1 MTGPTLTVV
10 IGANGAGK
18 STWCRQHRNELPQ
31 NFYDADSIA
40 EELGSYDDP
49 DDQLAARDFV
59 DARIASHFENRETF
73 GFESTYSGN
82 SRPKAVRDAV
92 ELRLPRIARVLSVGT
107 HTPGHHD
114 IRTGRRGAANAR
126 RAPFPTL
133 AGGRQGFPQASTV
146 SIRSAILADHSLG
159 PAICTDSPRAS
170 TETVTGMS
178 RTSNSSIAS
187 MPRSSNAS
195 RRACTIAFE
204 TR

>member
-82 SRPKAVRDAV
+82 SRPKAVRDAHKLG
-92 ELRLPRIARVLSVGT
+92 LRDTRVLSR
-107 HTPGHHD
+107 HAHPCHQHP
-114 IRTGRRGAANAR
+114 TGREPR
-126 RAPFPTL
+126 R
-133 AGGRQGFPQASTV
+133 RQG
-146 SIRSAILADHSLG
+146 
-159 PAICTDSPRAS
+159 RAS
-170 TETVTGMS
+170 
-178 RTSNSSIAS
+178 R
-187 MPRSSNAS
+187 
-195 RRACTIAFE
+195 
-204 TR
+204 